1 MCNRSSV
8 GVIGKK
14 VVKNKTKIYKKVPK
28 KAQKKH
34 FFTNNGYKMQFFI
47 DGAPEPTRTV
57 DPQLRRLLLYPTEL
71 QAQRFNNIIFFLFR
85 NKA

>member
-1 MCNRSSV
+1 MESTQSKKSSYQLE
-8 GVIGKK
+8 
-14 VVKNKTKIYKKVPK
+14 TLEL
-28 KAQKKH
+28 A
-34 FFTNNGYKMQFFI
+34 YKMAKKGAKKGLCDAKSSFFI